1 MVAILEKA
9 LLGAGECEAVFVGVL
24 AGDAVR
30 LGGASPV
37 FLRWVLPFASE
48 VVPREWSVS
57 STQKA
62 RASPRS
68 SKAKR

>member
-37 FLRWVLPFASE
+37 FSALGCAVCQRG
-48 VVPREWSVS
+48 
-57 STQKA
+57 
-62 RASPRS
+62 
-68 SKAKR
+68 

>member
-37 FLRWVLPFASE
+37 FSALGFVLAKGNPRFAGFLVC
-48 VVPREWSVS
+48 VVLCFS
-57 STQKA
+57 QF
-62 RASPRS
+62 
-68 SKAKR
+68 

>member
-37 FLRWVLPFASE
+37 FSALGFAVCQRGCAEGVECVVHAKGAGFAS
-48 VVPREWSVS
+48 VV
-57 STQKA
+57 
-62 RASPRS
+62 
-68 SKAKR
+68 